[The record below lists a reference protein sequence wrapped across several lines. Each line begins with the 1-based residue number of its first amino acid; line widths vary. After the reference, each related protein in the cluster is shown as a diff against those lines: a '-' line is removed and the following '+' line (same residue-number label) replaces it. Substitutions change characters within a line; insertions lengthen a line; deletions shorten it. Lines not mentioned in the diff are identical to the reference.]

1 MRRPDLRVVGALLF
15 VQATFGAFHVVGRG
29 VLEVLPPLAV
39 AGLRVAVAAPLLLVV
54 AWRVDRIV
62 PPRRELPSLALLG
75 LLGVFAN
82 QLLYIV
88 GLGMTTAT
96 NAAILMPSIPAFALM
111 VAAGAGIERLTRRTV
126 AGVGLAVAGAVVMLD
141 PSRFAAGAG
150 TTAGNLLVLAN
161 CLSYATY
168 LVLQRPVL
176 RRLPP
181 LTVIAWAFLFGGA
194 GVLAVTAPTLA
205 RLHPAAV
212 PGAVWAGMAYIV
224 LIPTAVNY
232 ALNTWAIRRSSP
244 SLVAAFTTLQPV
256 FTAALAVVFLG
267 ERPGVHELAGFLLIA
282 AGLAAIS
289 GRRRGGAAPPPA
301 PSSPPGRGE
310 SPRTARRG

>member
-1 MRRPDLRVVGALLF
+1 M
-15 VQATFGAFHVVGRG
+15 QATFGGFHVVGKS
-29 VLEVLPPLAV
+29 VLAVLPPLAV
-39 AGLRVAVAAPLLLVV
+39 AGLRVAFAAPVLLLV

-62 PPRRELPSLALLG
+62 PPRRLLPSLAVLG
-75 LLGVFAN
+75 LLGVFSN

-96 NAAILMPSIPAFALM
+96 NAAILMPSIPVFALLL
-111 VAAGAGIERLTRRTV
+111 AAGAGIERLTRRTV

-141 PSRFAAGAG
+141 PTRFAGGPG
-150 TTAGNLLVLAN
+150 TTLGNLLVLAN

-194 GVLAVTAPTLA
+194 GVLAVSAPTLA

-256 FTAALAVVFLG
+256 FTAALAVAFLG
-267 ERPGVHELAGFLLIA
+267 ERPGIRELAGFLLIA

-289 GRRRGGAAPPPA
+289 GRRPRGGAAPPPA
-301 PSSPPGRGE
+301 PSSPPGRGG
-310 SPRTARRG
+310 SPRTERRG